1 MARKWQNFDS
11 NITVSSEFPDDILIL
26 PFKNTDILYSGKDNQ
41 EVETIKNL
49 GLDMSSFSYPNQG
62 VYYRIFSLS
71 EENIL
76 LQFKPSQHGL
86 DYGKYWHVISIY

>member
-11 NITVSSEFPDDILIL
+11 NIIVSSESPDHILIL
-26 PFKNTDILYSGKDNQ
+26 PFKNNDILYDGKDNQ
-41 EVETIKNL
+41 EVETVNNL

-71 EENIL
+71 EKNIL
-76 LQFKPSQHGL
+76 LQFKPS
-86 DYGKYWHVISIY
+86 

>member
-11 NITVSSEFPDDILIL
+11 NIIVSSEFPDHILIL
-26 PFKNTDILYSGKDNQ
+26 PFKNTDILYNGKDNQ
-41 EVETIKNL
+41 EVERIKNL

-71 EENIL
+71 KENIL

-86 DYGKYWHVISIY
+86 DYGKYRHVISIY